1 MSRPK
6 LCPYDGSQD
15 LGKSVGAR
23 PSSGDPLPS
32 CMFDAPLLKVGLSQ
46 PFTIQPQIS
55 SFCLEDG
62 VKHSLQ
68 WAGWV
73 WTDCESHKSH
83 SWVPNPAQAHVPSIL
98 GPLAVPVLHKQGPGL
113 LCESQEIP
121 KRGSHCPHPRNVS
134 RKLVPPW
141 KAADLRGVWGK
152 EWASLRDVSSN
163 GHYSSG

>member
-6 LCPYDGSQD
+6 LCPCGGSRD

-23 PSSGDPLPS
+23 PTSRDPLPS
-32 CMFDAPLLKVGLSQ
+32 CTFDAPLLKVGLSQ

-73 WTDCESHKSH
+73 WTNCESHKSH

-98 GPLAVPVLHKQGPGL
+98 GPLGVPVLHKQGPGL

-121 KRGSHCPHPRNVS
+121 KRGSHCLCPGNVS
-134 RKLVPPW
+134 GRRVFAG
-141 KAADLRGVWGK
+141 KAADPRQVWEKGWGLSQ
-152 EWASLRDVSSN
+152 ECFLT
-163 GHYSSG
+163 